1 MPHVPTGVLIPL
13 AILIISLL
21 VIIHEGGHYL
31 VARAFGMRVLT
42 FSIGFGPVLA
52 RWRPRGSETVF
63 QIAAIP
69 VLAYVQIAG
78 MNPREVVDPNDRGS
92 YQNASPT
99 ARFLTIAGG
108 PLANFVAAG
117 LALFLVL
124 AIGGRP
130 VMPPNAQIGRVLA
143 NTPAA
148 VAGIQAD
155 DVVREINGT
164 PTPTWS
170 QLLRVTGESNGRA
183 LHLVIDRHGQR
194 VTTTVTPRMNAE
206 THRYMM
212 GVEVKSLYRP
222 VPITQAFEAAL
233 VAPADATAQILHQIR
248 GMFARRVPVQLVGPV
263 GIVNETVQQA
273 RQGWRPAVEWAGLI
287 SLQLFIFNLLPIP
300 ALDGGRLVLLGIEM
314 ATRKR
319 VNPQIEQRVLAYSLM
334 LMIGL
339 FLVVTSRELWGL
351 IVPRLVGLFRG

>member
-1 MPHVPTGVLIPL
+1 MLHVPTGVLIPL

-21 VIIHEGGHYL
+21 VIIHEFGHYL

-42 FSIGFGPVLA
+42 YSVGFGPVLA
-52 RWRPRGSETVF
+52 RWRPRGSDTVF

-78 MNPREVVDPNDRGS
+78 MNPREVADPNDRGS
-92 YQNASPT
+92 YQNATAT
-99 ARFLTIAGG
+99 ARFLTIAAG
-108 PLANFVAAG
+108 PFANFVAAG
-117 LALFLVL
+117 LALFIVL
-124 AIGGRP
+124 AVGGQP
-130 VMPPNAQIGRVLA
+130 VMPADARIGRVLA

-148 VAGIQAD
+148 AAGMQPG

-164 PTPTWS
+164 PTRTWS
-170 QLLRVTGESNGRA
+170 QLLRVTGESHGSP
-183 LHLVIDRHGQR
+183 LHLVIDRHGER
-194 VTTTVTPRMNAE
+194 VATTVTPRLNPE
-206 THRYMM
+206 SHRFMM
-212 GVEVKSLYRP
+212 GVEVKSDYRP
-222 VPITQAFEAAL
+222 VPLSRAFEAAL
-233 VAPADATAQILHQIR
+233 VAPADATVQIFRQIR

-273 RQGWRPAVEWAGLI
+273 RQGWRPAFEWAGLI

-300 ALDGGRLVLLGIEM
+300 ALDGGRLVLLAIEM
-314 ATRKR
+314 TTRKR
-319 VNPQIEQRVLAYSLM
+319 VNPRIEQRVLTYSLM

-351 IVPRLVGLFRG
+351 IVGLFRG